1 MIKAIEIKGLFG
13 RFDYRLE
20 LKSDG
25 ITVLTGPNGFGKS
38 TLFSLTEAVS
48 KGNRKVLAA
57 TPFSSFTVRTDNGDV
72 TVEKNAESITVMGE
86 SISFGEFVAG
96 AEFKPLSLAGERVGR
111 VETVGSRRF
120 LDSALKSEGELRA
133 YVDFIKN
140 VPHRIA
146 KAHRSIDG
154 ARLAKM
160 LVEML
165 SDKLTFKRV
174 ELINGEPVFTDY
186 NGDRLEFTQLSAGE
200 IQLTA
205 FYTELAF
212 DAMEGTL
219 LLVDEPEISMHIM
232 WQFGL
237 VDEVERICKATG
249 AYAIIA
255 THSPQILNG
264 HFDLQVDLGEQYD
277 G

>member
-1 MIKAIEIKGLFG
+1 MIKTIEVKGLFG

-20 LKSDG
+20 LKEDG

-48 KGNRKVLAA
+48 KRNRAIIA
-57 TPFSSFTVRTDNGDV
+57 STPFARFAITTESGELA
-72 TVEKNAESITVMGE
+72 VEKRDGLLTVNGE
-86 SISFGEFVAG
+86 SIDFGEFVAG
-96 AEFKPLSLAGERVGR
+96 KPCRGLDTLSESVGR

-133 YVDFIKN
+133 YVDFIKG
-140 VPHRIA
+140 VPLRIA

-154 ARLAKM
+154 AKKAEM
-160 LVEML
+160 LVELL
-165 SDKLTFKRV
+165 SDKLTFKTV
-174 ELINGEPVFTDY
+174 ELVNGEPVFTDHS
-186 NGDRLEFTQLSAGE
+186 GDRLEFTQLSAGE
-200 IQLTA
+200 IQLIA
-205 FYTELAF
+205 FYTELMF
-212 DAMEGTL
+212 DAVDGAL
-219 LLVDEPEISMHIM
+219 LLVDEPEISMHIL

-237 VDEVERICKATG
+237 VDEVKKICERTG